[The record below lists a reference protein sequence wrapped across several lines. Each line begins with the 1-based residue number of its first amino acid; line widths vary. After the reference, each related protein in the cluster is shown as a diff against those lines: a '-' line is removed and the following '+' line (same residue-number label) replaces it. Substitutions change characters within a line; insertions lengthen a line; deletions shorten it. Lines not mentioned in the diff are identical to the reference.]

1 MSADV
6 DALRTEAARP
16 GEPVDW
22 GSLRRLT
29 PVSSVFGGDRGQCID
44 RWYIEQFL
52 SANAADVR
60 GRVLEVAEDT
70 YTRRFGAERV
80 LRSDVLHV
88 SAGSRRATIVA
99 DLANGAGLE
108 SDTYHCIILTQTL
121 LVIYDLRAAIQT
133 LHRILRPGGTVL
145 ATVPGI
151 SQISRYDM
159 DRWGDYWRFT
169 TLSAQRLFEEVFP
182 RETISVQSH
191 GNVLVAAAFLYG
203 LAVEDLR
210 PADLESNDPDYQL
223 LITIRAV
230 KPEVSP

>member
-1 MSADV
+1 MPSNANSSD
-6 DALRTEAARP
+6 P
-16 GEPVDW
+16 GAGTTVESVDW

-29 PVSSVFGGDRGQCID
+29 PISAVFGLDRGGCID
-44 RWYIEQFL
+44 RYYIERFL
-52 SANAADVR
+52 GEHAADVR

-70 YTRRFGAERV
+70 YTRRFGGDRAS
-80 LRSDVLHV
+80 RSDVLQV
-88 SAGSRRATIVA
+88 PPGNRRATIVG
-99 DLANGAGLE
+99 DLTDGAGLE
-108 SDTYHCIILTQTL
+108 SDSFDCVILTQTL
-121 LVIYDLRAAIQT
+121 LVIYDIHAALRT

-159 DRWGDYWRFT
+159 ERWGDYWRFT

-182 RETISVQSH
+182 AEMVAVESH

-210 PADLESNDPDYQL
+210 PAELETNDPDYQL

-230 KPEVSP
+230 KPGVSP